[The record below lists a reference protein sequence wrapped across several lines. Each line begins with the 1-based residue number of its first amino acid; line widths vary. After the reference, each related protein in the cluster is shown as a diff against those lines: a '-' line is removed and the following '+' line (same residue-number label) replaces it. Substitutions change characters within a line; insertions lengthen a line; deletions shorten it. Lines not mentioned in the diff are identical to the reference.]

1 MGHHGIDVTNDGKRI
16 YVSGIGSDKV
26 NVIDAES
33 LELIKEIEVGEGPHG
48 IRASVDGSKVYVGV
62 TKTNEILVID
72 ANTFDTKDKIHTGN
86 IPFWLAIPGN
96 P

>member
-1 MGHHGIDVTNDGKRI
+1 MGEW
-16 YVSGIGSDKV
+16 S
-26 NVIDAES
+26 
-33 LELIKEIEVGEGPHG
+33 HG

-72 ANTFDTKDKIHTGN
+72 ANTFGIEDKIHTGN
-86 IPFWLAIPGN
+86 IPFWLAIQGN